1 MIIECNS
8 CGNMNCQ
15 KLTCGNIT
23 GVFVC
28 QACKHHNEYPFNI
41 YSDSEYDDIM
51 EYQAAKKSALEFE
64 AYFSNI

>member
-8 CGNMNCQ
+8 CGNMSFK

-28 QACKHHNEYPFNI
+28 RACKHHNEYPFNT
-41 YSDSEYDDIM
+41 YSDSDYDDIM

-64 AYFSNI
+64 EHFYNM